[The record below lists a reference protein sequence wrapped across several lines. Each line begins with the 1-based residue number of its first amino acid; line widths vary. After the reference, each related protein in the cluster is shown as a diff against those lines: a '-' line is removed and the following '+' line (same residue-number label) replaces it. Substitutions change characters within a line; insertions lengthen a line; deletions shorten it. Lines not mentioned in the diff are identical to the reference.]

1 MCIRDSLNACGII
14 RGTRAEVSLVALGLD
29 LTVFV
34 MIRTSHHAKA
44 WADGFRQHVERL
56 PEVTEFYR
64 IGGDWDYLIKV
75 VCRGMAGYDRFYQK
89 LITDFELSTVTGFF
103 AMEAIIENRPPDLRM
118 LEG

>member
-1 MCIRDSLNACGII
+1 
-14 RGTRAEVSLVALGLD
+14 
-29 LTVFV
+29 

-103 AMEAIIENRPPDLRM
+103 SMEAIIENRPPDLGG